1 MCSATRSA
9 ADTASLAAGRD
20 GKSMIP
26 TKAVPADA
34 MVRVD
39 KAGTPAIAIP
49 VITSLAHSIAAGLS
63 IAWQDGPDRQD
74 RRDGGKQS
82 ESAHIIP
89 LQSECSG
96 ATIIPQVPLVIL
108 ALDQLD
114 SAAPSVKS
122 TV

>member
-1 MCSATRSA
+1 MV
-9 ADTASLAAGRD
+9 
-20 GKSMIP
+20 P

-89 LQSECSG
+89 
-96 ATIIPQVPLVIL
+96 QVPLVIL